1 MIKSTKSKNNT
12 ETNNV
17 LISYS
22 FLLDSYFFDIKIS
35 NRKAIDEL
43 LIMSYILFLSRYFF
57 ICDDRQRHLMKK
69 LLEKELVKKSY
80 NFDNLMNKV
89 GALVYGTLDDSERVV
104 LTDLATQKIALPCEV
119 GPSKGSLG
127 KYDFKVV
134 MSDIGLGSIFDM
146 SLGMDIVLLP
156 RLTVIFYGYV
166 RNNLENVE
174 HMEMFFRAIRLF
186 FNSVNSPDEYLDQ
199 EVFVDLPQKIATKIL
214 I

>member
-1 MIKSTKSKNNT
+1 MFKSIKNKNIAKNNT
-12 ETNNV
+12 

-22 FLLDSYFFDIKIS
+22 FLMDSYYFDIKIS
-35 NRKAIDEL
+35 NDKAIDEL
-43 LIMSYILFLSRYFF
+43 LIISYILFLSRYFF

-80 NFDNLMNKV
+80 NFDDLMNKV
-89 GALVYGTLDDSERVV
+89 GALVYGTLDDSERGI

-119 GPSKGSLG
+119 GLSKGSLG
-127 KYDFKVV
+127 RYDFNVV
-134 MSDIGLGSIFDM
+134 KSASGLGSIFDM

-166 RNNLENVE
+166 RNNLENDE
-174 HMEMFFRAIRLF
+174 HQEMFFKAIKLF
-186 FNSVNSPDEYLDQ
+186 FDSVKNPDEYLEQ
-199 EVFVDLPQKIATKIL
+199 EVFVDLPQKIATKIF